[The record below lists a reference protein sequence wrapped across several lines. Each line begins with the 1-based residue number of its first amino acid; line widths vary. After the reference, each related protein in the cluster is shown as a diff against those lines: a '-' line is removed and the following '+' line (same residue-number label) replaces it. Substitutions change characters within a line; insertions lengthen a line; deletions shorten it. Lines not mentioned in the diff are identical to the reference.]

1 MAEPDATEIDN
12 GIDSADMAGGPPTR
26 TLEKGLQLLS
36 FFDAEHP
43 EWTLKGLRERAGL
56 PKATA
61 RRLVKTLEHARWV
74 VHDPVTGKYRL
85 GPSALRAYYLATS
98 DSELVRVAHPFL
110 VQLEEE
116 TTETAIL
123 SVWSYDGPVI
133 LDTVPTSRP
142 FKPYTAV
149 GMPLPGISSADAA
162 ALIAYMPE
170 ETWDALL
177 ATPIER
183 RTPKTETDPQKLKA
197 RWREIRETGIAY
209 DWEEWNDGAPAVAAP
224 VFDQGGSLRAALTVV
239 APIERCSPAEMERY
253 AAAVR
258 KTAADLSRALGHRG
272 S

>member
-12 GIDSADMAGGPPTR
+12 GADAADGPPTR
-26 TLEKGLQLLS
+26 TLEKGLLLLS
-36 FFDAEHP
+36 LFDAEHR
-43 EWTLKGLRERAGL
+43 EWTLKDLRERAGL

-61 RRLVKTLEHARWV
+61 RRLVKTLEHAKWV
-74 VHDPVTGKYRL
+74 TQDPVTGKYHL
-85 GPSALRAYYLATS
+85 GASALRAYYLATS

-110 VQLEEE
+110 EQLEQE
-116 TTETAIL
+116 TTETALL
-123 SVWSYDGPVI
+123 SVWSIDAPVI

-177 ATPIER
+177 ATPIEK
-183 RTPKTETDPQKLKA
+183 RTPKTETDPQKLKE

-224 VFDQGGSLRAALTVV
+224 VFDQGGGLRAALTVV
-239 APIERCSPAEMERY
+239 APIERCSPEEMERY

-258 KTAADLSRALGHRG
+258 RTAAELSKALGHRDT
-272 S
+272 

>member
-1 MAEPDATEIDN
+1 MAQPDAIEIDS
-12 GIDSADMAGGPPTR
+12 GAEAADGPPTR
-26 TLEKGLQLLS
+26 TLEKGLLLLS
-36 FFDAEHP
+36 FFDAEHR
-43 EWTLKGLRERAGL
+43 EWNLKDLRQKAGL

-74 VHDPVTGKYRL
+74 AQDPVTGRYRL
-85 GPSALRAYYLATS
+85 GDSALRAYYLATS

-123 SVWSYDGPVI
+123 SVWSHDGPVI

-162 ALIAYMPE
+162 VLIAYMPE
-170 ETWDALL
+170 ETWNTLL
-177 ATPIER
+177 ATPVER
-183 RTPKTETDPQKLKA
+183 RTPKTVTDPETLKE
-197 RWREIRETGIAY
+197 RWRRIRQAGVAY

-224 VFDQGGSLRAALTVV
+224 VFDQGGGLRAALTVV
-239 APIERCSPAEMERY
+239 APIERCSQEEMERY
-253 AAAVR
+253 AQAVR
-258 KTAADLSRALGHRG
+258 RTASDLSKALGHLEG
-272 S
+272 

>member
-1 MAEPDATEIDN
+1 MKDLDSAEIDN
-12 GIDSADMAGGPPTR
+12 GADAAEGPPTR

-36 FFDAEHP
+36 FFDAEHR
-43 EWTLKGLRERAGL
+43 EWTLKDLRDKAGL

-74 VHDPVTGKYRL
+74 AQDPVTGKYRL

-98 DSELVRVAHPFL
+98 DTELVRVAHPFL
-110 VQLEEE
+110 VELEEE
-116 TTETAIL
+116 TTETAII

-162 ALIAYMPE
+162 ALIAFMPE

-177 ATPIER
+177 ATPVEP
-183 RTPKTETDPQKLKA
+183 RTPKTVTDPEKIKA
-197 RWREIRETGIAY
+197 HWRRTRELGIAY
-209 DWEEWNDGAPAVAAP
+209 DWEEWNEGAPAVAAP
-224 VFDQGGSLRAALTVV
+224 VFDQGGELRAALTVV
-239 APIERCSPAEMERY
+239 APIERCSPDEMERY
-253 AAAVR
+253 AAAVK
-258 KTAADLSRALGHRG
+258 KTAADLSKALGHRG
-272 S
+272 